1 MLYNRVRSGV
11 GRRSDSYKTLRIT
24 VPEDLDYSGVFDS
37 ILKQYTTEYQVIQVK
52 TTNMGSLFKL
62 TYNLKLKHTAQEK
75 ELIDAL
81 RCRNGNL
88 EIAICRQETMIG
100 EL

>member
-1 MLYNRVRSGV
+1 M
-11 GRRSDSYKTLRIT
+11 
-24 VPEDLDYSGVFDS
+24 DYTGVFDG
-37 ILKQYTTEYQVIQVK
+37 ILEKYTREYQLVNVK

-62 TYNLKLKHTAQEK
+62 TYNVVLKDAAQEK
-75 ELIDAL
+75 DFIDKL

-88 EIAICRQETMIG
+88 EISMSMQDSTSM